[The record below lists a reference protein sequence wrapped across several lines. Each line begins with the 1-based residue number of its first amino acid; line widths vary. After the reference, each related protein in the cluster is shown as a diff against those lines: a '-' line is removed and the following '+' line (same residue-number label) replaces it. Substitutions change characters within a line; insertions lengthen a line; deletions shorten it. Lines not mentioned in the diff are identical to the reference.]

1 MKAEDSRLTKGFL
14 KADGLRDLPATI
26 SLVALTGK
34 RSDYRVAVWL
44 GSLQL
49 TTKQLAEENGF
60 KQLLLS
66 GHKQHVCYAGRKPQ
80 TK

>member
-1 MKAEDSRLTKGFL
+1 MTAEDSCLTKSFL
-14 KADGLRDLPATI
+14 KRTGLRDLPAAI
-26 SLVALTGK
+26 SFAALAGK
-34 RSDYRVAVWL
+34 RSDYRVAVWP

-66 GHKQHVCYAGRKPQ
+66 GHKQDVCYAGCKPQ
-80 TK
+80 TQ

>member
-1 MKAEDSRLTKGFL
+1 MKAEDSCLTKSFL
-14 KADGLRDLPATI
+14 RHVSWRDLPADI
-26 SLVALTGK
+26 SLVALTGT
-34 RSDYRVAVWL
+34 RSDYRVAVWP

-60 KQLLLS
+60 KRLS
-66 GHKQHVCYAGRKPQ
+66 LSSREQDVCYVGPKPQ